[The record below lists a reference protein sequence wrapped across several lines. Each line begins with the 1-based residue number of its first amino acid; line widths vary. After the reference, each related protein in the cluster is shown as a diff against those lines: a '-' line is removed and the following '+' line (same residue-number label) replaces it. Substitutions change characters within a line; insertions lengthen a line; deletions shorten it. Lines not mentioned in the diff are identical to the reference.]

1 MKIRFYSPATGFCS
15 VKQVVQPGNSTRCV
29 VFLLWIIFQ
38 SFNSIGQTRSYT
50 SNGTFLVPAGVTVVN
65 VQCWGAGGGGSTTT
79 SVGGGG
85 GGGAFASGAV
95 PVEPGSTY
103 NIVIGSRGS
112 SGING
117 GNTSF
122 NSTSVVA
129 AGGMSAGTN
138 LSAGGAGGS
147 VAASIGTIRYAGG
160 NGAAGSGSVAGGGG
174 GGAGSTGTG
183 NNASTYI
190 RGAAKTV
197 NGGAG
202 GNGRRQTRGNGSAG
216 ANYGGGG
223 GGAYGNGTSATGGLG
238 GRGLAIVSWTCP
250 VYSLTSVAAP
260 LTVCRG
266 SAARITVNGSAAN
279 LPVGTYTVTYS
290 LSAPNAVTNR
300 TVTMTVSTAGTGSFN
315 TINLNTAGATTITIT
330 RLASGAGGGNCSSVI
345 SSNNTAVIS
354 MNNALAVI
362 TTQPAS
368 QAVCVGSAVTLSVT
382 ATDASRYQWRKNGVN
397 ISGAVL
403 STYTIPSYCSCDAGT
418 YSVVIANSCG
428 NRASANAY
436 ISTKASLPAVTASAT
451 ASVICSGTPIN
462 LNATT
467 PSDSVTVLYENFNGP
482 VNNFTLTNTS
492 TGGTPSNAAWT
503 LRPNGYSYSSVTFN
517 SNDNTQFYLSN
528 SNAQGTGGAT
538 ATILQTAP
546 FSTVGLNAARL
557 SFYQYYRVSN
567 TTERARVEIS
577 VNGTS
582 WTALATY
589 ASTQGA
595 PGNFALTTINLS
607 AYLNRPLVMIRFR
620 YTATTA
626 WYWAIDNVQVSGTL
640 SAASTF
646 RWSSTPAGYNSLLQN
661 PTGVIPFTST
671 VYKVTATNAAGCTNS
686 SDVAITV
693 NTPPAVTAQPA
704 ASAPVCPGNG
714 IQTITVGATGTG
726 LTYNWRKAG
735 VPVVNDGVIS
745 GQGTATLVLTNPT
758 AANEGNYDVVI
769 SGTCAPAVTSAS
781 TVISLNSNT
790 VITTPVSPI
799 DQTVLI
805 NNTATNITVAA
816 AGTSLG
822 YQWYSNAFNSNYG
835 GTSVGAANGGQT
847 NTFSPPAVAEGT
859 LYYYCVVTG
868 SCGTQITDPAAVT
881 VTNINTWAGGGSSNW
896 NSSANWTMGT
906 VPTGTNDAIIPA
918 GNLPYPV
925 LTNATTV
932 RNLQIEAGASIAIG
946 TNLLTVNGSVSGAGT
961 ITGSENSSLLV
972 TGNAGTLR
980 FTPGGKNNYLKN
992 FTISD
997 GASVSLGNELNISG
1011 GSVPG
1016 NEGTLTVTGTGVL
1029 NSMGFL
1035 HIKSNEFG
1043 TARIAQGNSTGSY
1056 ITGDVTVERYIP
1068 RNASKGWRL
1077 LASNTSGQT
1086 INQAWQEGVT
1096 GAMLNPAPGFGIKI
1110 TSSGANLAAVQA
1122 LGFDTL
1128 SLGKSIFKYV
1138 PSADML
1144 DYVPNTI
1151 STQLS
1156 SEHGYFVFIRGD
1168 RSAGQ
1173 FGAGAPV
1180 TSTVIRSKGTLF
1192 QGDQPA
1198 VSVSAGQYAV
1208 VRNPYAS
1215 RIDVRQIVRT
1225 GGVAAAFQVWDPKL
1239 TGAFGGGAFQTLTRN
1254 TVTGNYEISP
1264 GGGSYGI
1271 NGAEQNFIESGAAFY
1286 AQAAGNSGTVQVT
1299 EACKT
1304 QGSEVAPF
1312 RPSSP
1317 LQGQER
1323 ILFNLYANNPTST
1336 DMVDGGFID
1345 FDAAYSN
1352 SIDIHDVRK
1361 NQNFYE
1367 NFAIERNGTELVVER
1382 RQPVTAADTVLFKM
1396 YNLRRINYTLHI
1408 NATGFDTLLNTA
1420 ILKDNYTGTETE
1432 LSLSSLSTYTFTVNT
1447 EAASAATGRFKILMR
1462 RAGVVPVTFIAANT
1476 SVANAQTRV
1485 QWKVAGEI
1493 NITRYIVERSVDG
1506 IHFSALAT
1514 VAASASGGVYNWFDK
1529 APVAGTHFYRIKA
1542 ADANGHFVYSNIM
1555 RTVRQDALPVVSVS
1569 PNPLLNNELN
1579 VSFFHLDKDTYE
1591 VKLVNVNG
1599 QVVFKSLI
1607 QHDGLKSMYKMVLPP
1622 AVKAGRYELAVNN
1635 KTGHLQSITILNM
1648 PAP

>member
-1 MKIRFYSPATGFCS
+1 MKIKINSCATGICR
-15 VKQVVQPGNSTRCV
+15 VKKVVRPGNTTRSV
-29 VFLLWIIFQ
+29 FFLLWMLFQ
-38 SFNSIGQTRSYT
+38 SFNGIGQSRTYT
-50 SNGTFLVPAGVTVVN
+50 SNGTFLVPAGVTAVN
-65 VQCWGAGGGGSTTT
+65 VQCWGAGGAGSTATN
-79 SVGGGG
+79 VGGGG
-85 GGGAFASGAV
+85 GGGAFASGLV
-95 PVEPGSTY
+95 PVLPGSTY
-103 NIVIGSRGS
+103 NIVIGNRGS

-129 AGGMSAGTN
+129 AGGTSAGTN
-138 LSAGGAGGS
+138 MAAAGAGGS
-147 VAASIGTIRYAGG
+147 VASSIGTIRYAGG
-160 NGAAGSGSVAGGGG
+160 NGASGTGSVAGGGG

-202 GNGRRQTRGNGSAG
+202 GNGKRLTRGNGSNG

-238 GRGLAIVSWTCP
+238 ARGLAIISWACP
-250 VYSLTSVAAP
+250 VYSLSSVSVP

-266 SAARITVNGSAAN
+266 SAARITVSASATN
-279 LPVGTYTVTYS
+279 LPVGTYTVTYN
-290 LSAPNAVTNR
+290 LSAPNTVTNR
-300 TVTMTVSTAGTGSFN
+300 TVTMTVSTAGSGAFN

-330 RLASGAGGGNCSSVI
+330 KLTSGATGRNCSSVI

-368 QAVCVGSAVTLSVT
+368 QAVCVGSSVTLSVT
-382 ATDASRYQWRKNGVN
+382 ATDASRYQWRKNGVT
-397 ISGAVL
+397 ISGAIS
-403 STYTIPSYCSCDAGT
+403 STYTIPAYCSCDAGT
-418 YSVVIANSCG
+418 YSVVVANSCG

-436 ISTKASLPAVTASAT
+436 ISTKASLPSVTASA
-451 ASVICSGTPIN
+451 APLVVCAGTPVN

-467 PSDSVTVLYENFNGP
+467 PSNAVTLLYENFNGTG
-482 VNNFTLTNTS
+482 NNFTLANTS
-492 TGGTPSNAAWT
+492 TGGTPANAAWT
-503 LRPNGYSYSSVTFN
+503 LRPNGYSYSTATFN

-546 FSTVGLNAARL
+546 FSTVGLNAASL

-595 PGNFALTTINLS
+595 PGNFTLTTINLS
-607 AYLNRPLVMIRFR
+607 AYLNRPLVMLRFR

-661 PTGVIPFTST
+661 PTGAVPMIST

-693 NTPPAVTAQPA
+693 NIPPSVTAQPA
-704 ASAPVCPGNG
+704 VSAPVCPGNG
-714 IQTITVGATGTG
+714 VQTITVGASGTG

-735 VPVVNDGVIS
+735 VALVNGGVIS

-758 AANEGNYDVVI
+758 AANEGNYDVVV

-781 TVISLNSNT
+781 ALISLNSNT

-799 DQTVLI
+799 SQTVLI
-805 NNTATNITVAA
+805 NNSATNLTVAA
-816 AGTSLG
+816 AGTSLA
-822 YQWYSNAFNSNYG
+822 YQWYSNALNSNYG

-847 NTFSPPAVAEGT
+847 NTFMPPADTEGT

-868 SCGTQITDPAAVT
+868 SCGTQTTDPAAVT
-881 VTNINTWAGGGSSNW
+881 VTNVNTWAGGGSSNW
-896 NSSANWTMGT
+896 NSNTNWTMGI
-906 VPTGTNDAIIPA
+906 VPTGTNDAVIPA

-925 LTNATTV
+925 LSSATTV
-932 RNLQIEAGASIAIG
+932 KNLQIDAGAAITIG
-946 TNLLTVNGSVSGAGT
+946 ANLLTVNGSVSGPGT
-961 ITGSENSSLLV
+961 ITGSDNSSLLV
-972 TGNAGTLR
+972 NGNAGTLR

-992 FTISD
+992 LTISN
-997 GASVSLGNELNISG
+997 GAAASLGSELNITG
-1011 GSVPG
+1011 GSVPN

-1029 NSMGFL
+1029 NSMGYL

-1043 TARIAQGNSTGSY
+1043 TARIAQGNSNGGY

-1086 INQAWQEGVT
+1086 INAAWQEGVS
-1096 GAMLNPAPGFGIKI
+1096 GSMLNPNPGYGFKI
-1110 TSSGANLAAVQA
+1110 SSSGANLATVQA

-1128 SLGKSIFKYV
+1128 SPGKSIFKYIQSV
-1138 PSADML
+1138 DML
-1144 DYVPNTI
+1144 DYVPNTNN
-1151 STQLS
+1151 TQLS

-1173 FGAGAPV
+1173 FGSGAPL
-1180 TSTVIRSKGTLF
+1180 TSTIVRSKGTLF

-1198 VSVSAGQYAV
+1198 VNLAAGEYAM

-1215 RIDVRQIVRT
+1215 RIDVRNIIRT
-1225 GGVAAAFQVWDPKL
+1225 GGVVAAFQVWDPKL
-1239 TGAFGGGAFQTLTRN
+1239 TGAFGGGAFQTFTLN
-1254 TVTGNYEISP
+1254 NSTGNFEISP
-1264 GGGSYGI
+1264 GGGSYGL
-1271 NGAEQNFIESGAAFY
+1271 NGSVENHIESGAAFY
-1286 AQAAGNSGTVQVT
+1286 VQASGSAGTVQVT
-1299 EACKT
+1299 ETCKT
-1304 QGSEVAPF
+1304 AGSLVSSF
-1312 RPSSP
+1312 RPVSP
-1317 LQGQER
+1317 GSLPAR
-1323 ILFNLYANNPTST
+1323 ILFNVYANNPAST

-1345 FDAAYSN
+1345 FDDAYSN
-1352 SIDIHDVRK
+1352 SVDVFDVRK
-1361 NQNFYE
+1361 NQNFNE
-1367 NFAIERNGTELVVER
+1367 NFALVRNSTELVVER
-1382 RQPVTAADTVLFKM
+1382 RQPVTEADTVVFKM
-1396 YNLRRINYTLHI
+1396 YNLRRINYTLQI
-1408 NATGFDTLLNTA
+1408 NATGFDTLLHTA
-1420 ILKDNYTGTETE
+1420 ILKDNYTGAETE
-1432 LSLSSLSTYTFTVNT
+1432 LSLSSLYTYTFTVNT
-1447 EAASAATGRFKILMR
+1447 DAASAATGRFKILMR
-1462 RAGVVPVTFIAANT
+1462 RAGVVPVTFIAAT
-1476 SVANAQTRV
+1476 ATAANGQTWV
-1485 QWKVAGEI
+1485 QWKVADEI
-1493 NITRYIVERSVDG
+1493 NITRYEVEGSVDG
-1506 IHFSALAT
+1506 IHFSSQAAVEA
-1514 VAASASGGVYNWFDK
+1514 VAAGVYNWIDE
-1529 APVAGTHFYRIKA
+1529 APEKGTHFYRIKA
-1542 ADANGHFVYSNIM
+1542 AGANGHFVYSK
-1555 RTVRQDALPVVSVS
+1555 VLKAAKSDARPLITVS
-1569 PNPLLNNELN
+1569 PNPVLNNEVN
-1579 VSFFHLDKDTYE
+1579 VSFFQQAKGTYE
-1591 VKLVNVNG
+1591 LTLFNVNG
-1599 QVVFKSLI
+1599 QVVFKKLI
-1607 QHDGLKSMYKMVLPP
+1607 QHDGIKAGYKMVLPS
-1622 AVKAGRYELAVNN
+1622 AVRAGRFELVINNKAGHL
-1635 KTGHLQSITILNM
+1635 KTISILNM
-1648 PAP
+1648 PSL

>member
-1 MKIRFYSPATGFCS
+1 MKIKTYAHVNGICG
-15 VKQVVQPGNSTRCV
+15 VNKVVRPGKTTCCIF
-29 VFLLWIIFQ
+29 FLFVMLLQ
-38 SFNSIGQTRSYT
+38 AFNGIGQSRTYT
-50 SNGTFLVPAGVTVVN
+50 SNGTFLAPAGVTSVN
-65 VQCWGAGGGGSTTT
+65 VQCWGGGGGGSTTNN
-79 SVGGGG
+79 VGGGG
-85 GGGAFASGAV
+85 GGGAFASGVV
-95 PVEPGSTY
+95 PVVPGSTY
-103 NIVIGSRGS
+103 NVVIGSRGS
-112 SGING
+112 SGVNG

-122 NSTSVVA
+122 NNTSVVA
-129 AGGMSAGTN
+129 AGGTSAGTN
-138 LSAGGAGGS
+138 MSAAGIGGS

-190 RGAAKTV
+190 RGAAKSV
-197 NGGAG
+197 SGGAG

-238 GRGLAIVSWTCP
+238 ARGLAIISWTCP
-250 VYSLTSVAAP
+250 LYSLTSVAVP

-266 SAARITVNGSAAN
+266 SAARVTVNGSAAN
-279 LPVGTYTVTYS
+279 LPVGTYTVTYN
-290 LSAPNAVTNR
+290 LSAPNTATNR
-300 TVTMTVSTAGTGSFN
+300 TVTMTVSTPGTGSFN

-330 RLASGAGGGNCSSVI
+330 RLASGATGGNCSSVI
-345 SSNNTAVIS
+345 SSNNTAVIT

-362 TTQPAS
+362 TAQPVS

-382 ATDASRYQWRKNGVN
+382 ATDASRYQWRKNGIN
-397 ISGAVL
+397 ISGAV
-403 STYTIPSYCSCDAGT
+403 SPTYTIPSYCSCDAGS
-418 YSVVIANSCG
+418 YSVIVANSCG

-451 ASVICSGTPIN
+451 ASEVCAGTAIN

-467 PSDSVTVLYENFNGP
+467 PSNSVTLLYENFNSTS
-482 VNNFTLTNTS
+482 NNFTLANTS
-492 TGGTPSNAAWT
+492 TGGTPANAAWT
-503 LRPNGYSYSSVTFN
+503 LRSNGYNYNSVTFN

-546 FSTVGLNAARL
+546 FSTAGLNAASL

-589 ASTQGA
+589 TSTQGA
-595 PGNFALTTINLS
+595 PGSFALTTINLS

-626 WYWAIDNVQVSGTL
+626 WYWAIDNVTVSGTL
-640 SAASTF
+640 SGSSTLQ
-646 RWSSTPAGYNSLLQN
+646 WSSTPAGYSSVLQN
-661 PTGVIPFTST
+661 PTGVIPVITAD
-671 VYKVTATNAAGCTNS
+671 YKVTATNAAGCANS
-686 SDVAITV
+686 SSVAITV
-693 NTPPAVTAQPA
+693 NTPPLITSQPA

-735 VPVVNDGVIS
+735 IALVNGGVIS

-758 AANEGNYDVVI
+758 AANEGSYDVVI
-769 SGTCAPAVTSAS
+769 SGTCAPPVTAAAA
-781 TVISLNSNT
+781 VISLNSNT
-790 VITTPVSPI
+790 VITTPVSPAS
-799 DQTVLI
+799 QTVLI
-805 NNTATNITVAA
+805 HNTPALLTLSA
-816 AGTSLG
+816 AGTSLA
-822 YQWYSNAFNSNYG
+822 YQWYSNSLNSNYG
-835 GTSVGAANGGQT
+835 GNSVGAVNGGQT
-847 NTFSPPAVAEGT
+847 NTYLPPADTEGT
-859 LYYYCVVTG
+859 FYYYCVVTG
-868 SCGTQITDPAAVT
+868 SCGTVTTDPVAVT

-896 NSSANWTMGT
+896 NSSTNWTMGT
-906 VPTGTNDAIIPA
+906 VPTGTNDASIPA
-918 GNLPYPV
+918 GNIPYPV
-925 LTNATTV
+925 LTAATTV
-932 RNLQIEAGASIAIG
+932 RNLQIEAGASLAIG
-946 TNLLTVNGSVSGAGT
+946 TNLLTINGAVSGTGT
-961 ITGSENSSLLV
+961 ITGSETSDLLV
-972 TGNAGTLR
+972 NGHAGTLR

-992 FTISD
+992 FTISN
-997 GASVSLGNELNISG
+997 GASATLGTELNITG
-1011 GSVPG
+1011 GSAPDS
-1016 NEGTLTVTGTGVL
+1016 EGTLTVTGTGIL
-1029 NSMGFL
+1029 NTGDNL
-1035 HIKSNEFG
+1035 TIKSNEFG
-1043 TARIAQGNSTGSY
+1043 TASIAQGNAAGGY
-1056 ITGDVTVERYIP
+1056 IVGAATVERFIP

-1077 LASNTSGQT
+1077 LASNTIGQT

-1096 GAMLNPAPGFGIKI
+1096 GAMLNPDPGFGIKI
-1110 TSSGANLAAVQA
+1110 TSSGASLAAVQA

-1128 SLGKSIFKYV
+1128 SPGKSIFKYV

-1144 DYVPNTI
+1144 DYVPNTNN
-1151 STQLS
+1151 TPLS

-1180 TSTVIRSKGTLF
+1180 TSTVLRSKGTVF
-1192 QGDQPA
+1192 QGNQPA
-1198 VSVSAGQYAV
+1198 VSLSAGQYAV

-1264 GGGSYGI
+1264 GGGSYGV
-1271 NGAEQNFIESGAAFY
+1271 NGSEQNFIESGAAFY
-1286 AQAAGNSGTVQVT
+1286 VQAAGNSGTVQVT

-1304 QGSEVAPF
+1304 QGSEVASF

-1323 ILFNLYANNPTST
+1323 ILFNLYANNPAST

-1345 FDAAYSN
+1345 FDEAYSN
-1352 SIDIHDVRK
+1352 LVDIQDVRK

-1382 RQPVTAADTVLFKM
+1382 RQPVTTADTVLFKM
-1396 YNLRRINYTLHI
+1396 YNLRRISYTLHI
-1408 NATGFDTLLNTA
+1408 ETAGFDTLLNRA
-1420 ILKDNYTGTETE
+1420 VLHDSYTGTETA
-1432 LSLSSLSTYTFTVNT
+1432 LSFGTVNTYTFTVNAD
-1447 EAASAATGRFKILMR
+1447 AASSAAGRFKILMR
-1462 RAGVVPVTFIAANT
+1462 RSGVLPVTFIAAKAT
-1476 SVANAQTRV
+1476 TARDKISVE
-1485 QWKVAGEI
+1485 WEVADEQNISRYEI
-1493 NITRYIVERSVDG
+1493 ERSEDG
-1506 IHFSALAT
+1506 NHFKKKA
-1514 VAASASGGVYNWFDK
+1514 VAAATGNTTYSWTDETT
-1529 APVAGTHFYRIKA
+1529 VAGTYYYRIKA
-1542 ADANGHFVYSNIM
+1542 LADNGHFVYSNIM
-1555 RTVRQDALPVVSVS
+1555 KGLVRLAQPQVTVS
-1569 PNPLLNNELN
+1569 PNPVLSNEMT
-1579 VSFFHLDKDTYE
+1579 VFFLHQPKGIYQLT
-1591 VKLVNVNG
+1591 LINING
-1599 QVVFKSLI
+1599 QVVLTAAIS
-1607 QHDGLKSMYKMVLPP
+1607 HDGVKSRYKVSLPSSIP
-1622 AVKAGRYELAVNN
+1622 DGRFELVVSSLENKAHTSTVINR
-1635 KTGHLQSITILNM
+1635 K
-1648 PAP
+1648 P